1 MGYQITP
8 QKGDKIRKK
17 IVAQRKIFDQAV
29 DTLMA
34 ILKPAKKLMKMDAII
49 DANPDIV
56 ETIHVDLTKGVKS
69 VWNRGMSAERV
80 LAVLF

>member
-1 MGYQITP
+1 
-8 QKGDKIRKK
+8 
-17 IVAQRKIFDQAV
+17 
-29 DTLMA
+29 MA
-34 ILKPAKKLMKMDAII
+34 ILKPAKKLKKMDAII

-69 VWNRGMSAERV
+69 VWHRGMSAERV